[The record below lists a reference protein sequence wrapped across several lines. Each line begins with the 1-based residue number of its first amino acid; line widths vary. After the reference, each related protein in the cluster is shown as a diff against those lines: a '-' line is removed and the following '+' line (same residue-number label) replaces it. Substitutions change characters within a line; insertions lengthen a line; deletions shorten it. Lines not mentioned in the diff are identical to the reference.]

1 MTKRS
6 IIKILIF
13 INVLSNTF
21 AFNIKPSPK
30 KFPKISYTKI
40 YDISYRKPIYI
51 PRKRP
56 YIFNLV
62 KQLNETIY
70 NIINNYIDEVYGMAI
85 FPLSFTIPYK
95 LNQTNLN
102 HPQDLLN

>member
-1 MTKRS
+1 MLKTS
-6 IIKILIF
+6 ITQILIF
-13 INVLSNTF
+13 IIVLSDTL
-21 AFNIKPSPK
+21 AFNIKPPPN
-30 KFPKISYTKI
+30 KFPKIAYTKI
-40 YDISYRKPIYI
+40 HDISYRKPIYI

-85 FPLSFTIPYK
+85 FPLSFTIPNK
-95 LNQTNLN
+95 LNQTNDTLKKYRK
-102 HPQDLLN
+102 